1 MAKDT
6 KTTTKTLP
14 PRYNPATNN
23 NKIILCTTKLTHWY
37 ARVHEIENLTLYMR
51 RSTGH
56 TRAACVLSSRN
67 LVATQLTWLLPIDRT
82 DMTGCAPHF
91 SVTTRLLVNIK
102 QVLQRA
108 GCVTV
113 NSGGFIGLVSQISLS
128 VTNFASGVGVLAE
141 SVII

>member
-1 MAKDT
+1 
-6 KTTTKTLP
+6 
-14 PRYNPATNN
+14 
-23 NKIILCTTKLTHWY
+23 
-37 ARVHEIENLTLYMR
+37 
-51 RSTGH
+51 
-56 TRAACVLSSRN
+56 
-67 LVATQLTWLLPIDRT
+67 
-82 DMTGCAPHF
+82 MTGCAPHF